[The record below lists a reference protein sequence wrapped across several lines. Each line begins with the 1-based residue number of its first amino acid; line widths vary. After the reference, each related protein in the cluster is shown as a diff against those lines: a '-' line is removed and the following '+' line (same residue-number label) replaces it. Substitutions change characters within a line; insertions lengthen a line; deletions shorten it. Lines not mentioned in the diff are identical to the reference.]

1 MFKYVTHQPVHGG
14 VPALAALD
22 DDERRRER
30 RASRGGELRGAHLG
44 LYLIVTSQYSST
56 TLYQVSY
63 HIQ

>member
-1 MFKYVTHQPVHGG
+1 MLSTTLSLISPIAD
-14 VPALAALD
+14 ALVDGQAMMAAVKARFGKLD
-22 DDERRRER
+22 IVV
-30 RASRGGELRGAHLG
+30 SIG